1 MQTTIVPPSTD
12 STMETPVQ
20 STVAED
26 VSAMIPAPRTP
37 EIVFEDGLI
46 GFPDSHRFLLV
57 QVDEG
62 SADVFE
68 LRSLDEPGLGFV
80 TVAPGSFFP
89 DYAPELD
96 DATADRLGLNRADD
110 ALLLAVVTL
119 GDTGADATANLLAP
133 VVVNQHTAHACQA
146 VLSEQGWPL
155 RAPLSA
161 A

>member
-1 MQTTIVPPSTD
+1 MTTVANPLDP
-12 STMETPVQ
+12 TMENPVQ
-20 STVAED
+20 STVADD
-26 VSAMIPAPRTP
+26 VTALIPAPRTP

-46 GFPDSHRFLLV
+46 GFPDAHRFLLV
-57 QVDEG
+57 QVDD
-62 SADVFE
+62 ATTDVFE
-68 LRSLDEPGLGFV
+68 LRSLAEPGLGFV
-80 TVAPGSFFP
+80 TVAPGAFFP

-96 DATADRLGLNRADD
+96 DATAGRLGLHEAGDV
-110 ALLLAVVTL
+110 LLLAVVTL
-119 GDTGADATANLLAP
+119 GESGADATANLLAP

>member
-1 MQTTIVPPSTD
+1 MQTTVTHPLDP
-12 STMETPVQ
+12 TMENPVQ
-20 STVAED
+20 STVVDD
-26 VSAMIPAPRTP
+26 VTALIPAPRTP

-46 GFPDSHRFLLV
+46 GFPDAHRFLLV
-57 QVDEG
+57 QIDDTT
-62 SADVFE
+62 SDVFE
-68 LRSLDEPGLGFV
+68 LRSLDDPSLGFV

-89 DYAPELD
+89 DYAPLLD
-96 DATADRLGLNRADD
+96 EATAGRLGLNQAED

-119 GDTGADATANLLAP
+119 GESGTHATANLLAP

>member
-1 MQTTIVPPSTD
+1 MPTTVANPLDP
-12 STMETPVQ
+12 TMENPVQ
-20 STVAED
+20 STVADD
-26 VSAMIPAPRTP
+26 VTALIPAPRTP

-46 GFPDSHRFLLV
+46 GFPDAHRFLLV
-57 QVDEG
+57 QVDDAT
-62 SADVFE
+62 SDVFE

-96 DATADRLGLNRADD
+96 DATAGRLGLHD
-110 ALLLAVVTL
+110 AGDVLLLAVVTL
-119 GDTGADATANLLAP
+119 GESGADATANLLAP

>member
-1 MQTTIVPPSTD
+1 MPTTTPLD
-12 STMETPVQ
+12 STMESPVQ
-20 STVAED
+20 STLSDDD
-26 VSAMIPAPRTP
+26 VTALIPTPRTP

-46 GFPDSHRFLLV
+46 GFPDAHRFLLV
-57 QVDEG
+57 QIDDNT
-62 SADVFE
+62 SDVFE
-68 LRSLDEPGLGFV
+68 LRSLDDPELGFV

-96 DATADRLGLNRADD
+96 DETAVRLGLRAAGDV
-110 ALLLAVVTL
+110 LLLAVVTL
-119 GDTGADATANLLAP
+119 GESGADATANLLAP

>member
-1 MQTTIVPPSTD
+1 MPTTIPTPLDPPV
-12 STMETPVQ
+12 ETAVQ
-20 STVAED
+20 TIVAED
-26 VSAMIPAPRTP
+26 MSALIPAPRTP

-57 QVDEG
+57 QIDDAT
-62 SADVFE
+62 ADVFE

-96 DATADRLGLNRADD
+96 DVTAGRLGLSCAEDV
-110 ALLLAVVTL
+110 LLLAVVTL
-119 GDTGADATANLLAP
+119 GETGEEATANLLAP

-146 VLSEQGWPL
+146 VLSEQAWPL

>member
-1 MQTTIVPPSTD
+1 VQTTTPTPLEPTVETAVQTIVAD
-12 STMETPVQ
+12 DM
-20 STVAED
+20 
-26 VSAMIPAPRTP
+26 SALIPAPRAP

-46 GFPDSHRFLLV
+46 GFPDAHRFLLV
-57 QVDEG
+57 QIDDAT
-62 SADVFE
+62 SDVFE

-96 DATADRLGLNRADD
+96 DATAGRLGLNQAEDV
-110 ALLLAVVTL
+110 LLLAVVTL
-119 GDTGADATANLLAP
+119 GDTGEEATANLLAP

>member
-1 MQTTIVPPSTD
+1 MQTIIQPPLD
-12 STMETPVQ
+12 STMENPVQ
-20 STVAED
+20 STVADD
-26 VSAMIPAPRTP
+26 VTALIPVPRSP

-57 QVDEG
+57 QVDEAT
-62 SADVFE
+62 SDVFE

-96 DATADRLGLNRADD
+96 DATAGRLGLHEAGD

-119 GDTGADATANLLAP
+119 GESGTDATANLLAP

>member
-1 MQTTIVPPSTD
+1 MHTTIVPPSTD
-12 STMETPVQ
+12 QTMETPVQ

-26 VSAMIPAPRTP
+26 VTAMIPAPRTP

-57 QVDEG
+57 QVDDAT
-62 SADVFE
+62 ADVFE

-96 DATADRLGLNRADD
+96 DATADRLGLHRADD

-119 GDTGADATANLLAP
+119 GDSGADATANLLAP

>member
-1 MQTTIVPPSTD
+1 MTTVANPLDP
-12 STMETPVQ
+12 TMENPVQ
-20 STVAED
+20 STVADD
-26 VSAMIPAPRTP
+26 VTALIPAPRTP

-46 GFPDSHRFLLV
+46 GFPDAHRFLLV
-57 QVDEG
+57 QIDDAT
-62 SADVFE
+62 SDVFE

-96 DATADRLGLNRADD
+96 DATAGRLGLHEAGDV
-110 ALLLAVVTL
+110 LLLAVVTL
-119 GDTGADATANLLAP
+119 GESGADATANLLAP

>member
-1 MQTTIVPPSTD
+1 MPTTVVNPLDP
-12 STMETPVQ
+12 TMENPVQ
-20 STVAED
+20 STVADD
-26 VSAMIPAPRTP
+26 VTALIPAPRTP

-46 GFPDSHRFLLV
+46 GFPDAHRFLLV
-57 QVDEG
+57 QIDEDT
-62 SADVFE
+62 SDVFE

-96 DATADRLGLNRADD
+96 DATAGRLGLHEAGDV
-110 ALLLAVVTL
+110 LLLAVVTL
-119 GDTGADATANLLAP
+119 GESGADATANLLAP

-146 VLSEQGWPL
+146 VLSEQSWPL

>member
-1 MQTTIVPPSTD
+1 MPTTIPTPLDPPV
-12 STMETPVQ
+12 ETAVQ
-20 STVAED
+20 TIVAED
-26 VSAMIPAPRTP
+26 MSALIPAPRTP

-57 QVDEG
+57 QIDDAT
-62 SADVFE
+62 ADVFE

-89 DYAPELD
+89 EYAPELD
-96 DATADRLGLNRADD
+96 DATAGRLGLSCAEDV
-110 ALLLAVVTL
+110 LLLAVVTL
-119 GDTGADATANLLAP
+119 GETGEEATANLLAP

-146 VLSEQGWPL
+146 VLSEQAWPL

>member
-1 MQTTIVPPSTD
+1 MQTTTPTPLEPTVETAVQTIVAD
-12 STMETPVQ
+12 DM
-20 STVAED
+20 
-26 VSAMIPAPRTP
+26 SALIPAPRAP

-46 GFPDSHRFLLV
+46 GFPDAHRFLLV
-57 QVDEG
+57 QIDDAT
-62 SADVFE
+62 SDVFE

-96 DATADRLGLNRADD
+96 DATAGRLGLNQAEDV
-110 ALLLAVVTL
+110 LLLAVVTL
-119 GDTGADATANLLAP
+119 GDTGEEATANLLAP